1 MTITYRGVK
10 DEALTY
16 GELDE
21 NFRDL
26 RQDTDLERVLV
37 NGNVANLTIVVP
49 QVITNVSFVGG
60 SNVTEAF
67 IATNNYTLQVGA
79 ASNAWTNVQI
89 SLTGAAA
96 NDWSNLQIALTG
108 AAANDWSNVQIAA
121 TGLSANNYAIQVGA
135 ASNAWSNVQIAAT
148 GLAAN
153 AYALSISTSSG
164 SSSNSYT
171 LEVGTA
177 GNNYTNA
184 VGISVGAGANVYAIA
199 VGNAANNWSN
209 TIGISVGAGANVYAI
224 AVGNAANNWSNTK
237 LSNSSITISG
247 GLKISDIHLL
257 SNVTVTL
264 SSNVG
269 NVGQISWDGDYLY
282 VCVATN
288 QWKRTQI
295 LSW

>member
-16 GELDE
+16 AELDE

-26 RQDTDLERVLV
+26 REDTDLERVLI
-37 NGNVANLTIVVP
+37 NGNVANLTITVP
-49 QVITNVSFVGG
+49 QVITDVSFVGG
-60 SNVTEAF
+60 ANVTESFA
-67 IATNNYTLQVGA
+67 AGNNFTIEVGA

-89 SLTGAAA
+89 TETGSAANAWTNAQISTTGAAA
-96 NDWSNLQIALTG
+96 NAWTDSQI
-108 AAANDWSNVQIAA
+108 S
-121 TGLSANNYAIQVGA
+121 
-135 ASNAWSNVQIAAT
+135 AT

-171 LEVGTA
+171 LVVGAA
-177 GNNYTNA
+177 GNNYTNT
-184 VGISVGAGANVYAIA
+184 VGISVGAGANVYARE
-199 VGNAANNWSN
+199 VGTAGNNYML
-209 TIGISVGAGANVYAI
+209 TTGVSVGAGANVYTNILGA
-224 AVGNAANNWSNTK
+224 AANNWANTK
-237 LSNSSITISG
+237 LSNSSITMSG
-247 GLKISDIHLL
+247 GLKTLDIHLL

-264 SSNVG
+264 STNVG
-269 NVGQISWDGDYLY
+269 NVGQVSWDGNYLY

-288 QWKRTQI
+288 QWRRTQL

>member
-37 NGNVANLTIVVP
+37 NGNVANLTITVP

-79 ASNAWTNVQI
+79 ASNAW
-89 SLTGAAA
+89 
-96 NDWSNLQIALTG
+96 
-108 AAANDWSNVQIAA
+108 SNVQIAD
-121 TGLSANNYAIQVGA
+121 TGLAANNYAIQVGA

-171 LEVGTA
+171 IEVGAA

-199 VGNAANNWSN
+199 IGNAGNNWSN
-209 TIGISVGAGANVYAI
+209 TIGISVGIGANNYTNAVGISVGAGANVYAI
-224 AVGNAANNWSNTK
+224 AIGNAANNWSNTK

-247 GLKISDIHLL
+247 GLKMSDIHLL

-269 NVGQISWDGDYLY
+269 NVGQVSWDGNYLY

-288 QWKRTQI
+288 LWRRTQL

>member
-26 RQDTDLERVLV
+26 RLDTDLERVLV

-89 SLTGAAA
+89 
-96 NDWSNLQIALTG
+96 
-108 AAANDWSNVQIAA
+108 
-121 TGLSANNYAIQVGA
+121 
-135 ASNAWSNVQIAAT
+135 AAT

-184 VGISVGAGANVYAIA
+184 VGISVGAGANVYARE
-199 VGNAANNWSN
+199 VGTAGNNYMI
-209 TIGISVGAGANVYAI
+209 TTGVSVGAGANVYTNI
-224 AVGNAANNWSNTK
+224 VGAVANNWANTKISNT
-237 LSNSSITISG
+237 SVTVAG
-247 GLKISDIHLL
+247 GLKMTDIHLL
-257 SNVTVTL
+257 SNVTVPLAATT
-264 SSNVG
+264 G

-282 VCVATN
+282 ICVATN
-288 QWKRTQI
+288 QWKRTPI
-295 LSW
+295 LPW

>member
-49 QVITNVSFVGG
+49 QVITDVSFVGG

-89 SLTGAAA
+89 AATGSAA
-96 NDWSNLQIALTG
+96 NNWTNM
-108 AAANDWSNVQIAA
+108 QIAA
-121 TGLSANNYAIQVGA
+121 TGLAANNYAIEVGA

-164 SSSNSYT
+164 STSTSYT
-171 LEVGTA
+171 IEVGA
-177 GNNYTNA
+177 ASNNYTNT
-184 VGISVGAGANVYAIA
+184 VGISVGAGANVYAI
-199 VGNAANNWSN
+199 G
-209 TIGISVGAGANVYAI
+209 VGA
-224 AVGNAANNWSNTK
+224 AANNWSNTK
-237 LSNSSITISG
+237 ISNTSVTVAG
-247 GLKISDIHLL
+247 GLKMTDIHLL
-257 SNVTVTL
+257 SNVTIPLAATT
-264 SSNVG
+264 G
-269 NVGQISWDGDYLY
+269 NVGQISWDGEYLY

-288 QWKRTQI
+288 QWKRTPI
-295 LSW
+295 LPW

>member
-26 RQDTDLERVLV
+26 RQDTDLERVLI

-49 QVITNVSFVGG
+49 QVIANVSFVGG
-60 SNVTEAF
+60 ANVTETFA
-67 IATNNYTLQVGA
+67 AGNNFTIEVGA

-89 SLTGAAA
+89 TETGSAANAWTNAQIFATGTAANAWTDSQISATGA
-96 NDWSNLQIALTG
+96 
-108 AAANDWSNVQIAA
+108 
-121 TGLSANNYAIQVGA
+121 
-135 ASNAWSNVQIAAT
+135 
-148 GLAAN
+148 AAN
-153 AYALSISTSSG
+153 AYALSIGASSG

-171 LEVGTA
+171 LEVGAA

-184 VGISVGAGANVYAIA
+184 VGISVGAGANVYARE
-199 VGNAANNWSN
+199 VGTAGNNYMITTGVS
-209 TIGISVGAGANVYAI
+209 IGAGANVYTNVLGA
-224 AVGNAANNWSNTK
+224 AANNWSNTK
-237 LSNSSITISG
+237 ISNTSVTVAG
-247 GLKISDIHLL
+247 GLKMTDIHLL
-257 SNVTVTL
+257 SNVTVPL
-264 SSNVG
+264 SATTG

-282 VCVATN
+282 ICVATN
-288 QWKRTQI
+288 QWRRTQL

>member
-26 RQDTDLERVLV
+26 RQDTDLERVLI
-37 NGNVANLTIVVP
+37 NGNVANLTITVP

-79 ASNAWTNVQI
+79 ASNAWSNVQI
-89 SLTGAAA
+89 TDTGLAANAYSVQVGAA
-96 NDWSNLQIALTG
+96 SNA
-108 AAANDWSNVQIAA
+108 WSNVQIAA
-121 TGLSANNYAIQVGA
+121 TGLSTNNYAIQIGA

-153 AYALSISTSSG
+153 AYALSISSSSG

-171 LEVGTA
+171 IAVGAA

-184 VGISVGAGANVYAIA
+184 IGISVGAGANAYSIAI
-199 VGNAANNWSN
+199 GNAANNWSN
-209 TIGISVGAGANVYAI
+209 AIGISIGAGANVYAI

-247 GLKISDIHLL
+247 GLKMSDIHLL

-264 SSNVG
+264 SSNIG
-269 NVGQISWDGDYLY
+269 NVGQVSWDGNYLY

-288 QWKRTQI
+288 LWRRAQL

>member
-16 GELDE
+16 DELDE

-26 RQDTDLERVLV
+26 RLDTDLERVLL

-89 SLTGAAA
+89 ALTGAAA

-121 TGLSANNYAIQVGA
+121 TGLSANNYAIQIGA
-135 ASNAWSNVQIAAT
+135 ASNVWSNVQITAT

-171 LEVGTA
+171 IEVGA
-177 GNNYTNA
+177 ASNNYTNT
-184 VGISVGAGANVYAIA
+184 VGISVGAGANVYANVI
-199 VGNAANNWSN
+199 GAAS
-209 TIGISVGAGANVYAI
+209 
-224 AVGNAANNWSNTK
+224 NNWSNTK
-237 LSNSSITISG
+237 ISNTSVTVAG
-247 GLKISDIHLL
+247 GLKMADIHLL

-269 NVGQISWDGDYLY
+269 NIGQVSWDGNYLY

-288 QWKRTQI
+288 LWRRTQL

>member
-16 GELDE
+16 AELDE

-89 SLTGAAA
+89 ALTGAAA

-108 AAANDWSNVQIAA
+108 AAANDWSNLQITATGAAANVWSNLQIASTGAAANDWSNLQIAA
-121 TGLSANNYAIQVGA
+121 TG
-135 ASNAWSNVQIAAT
+135 T
-148 GLAAN
+148 AAN

-171 LEVGTA
+171 IEVGAA
-177 GNNYTNA
+177 GNNYTN
-184 VGISVGAGANVYAIA
+184 V
-199 VGNAANNWSN
+199 
-209 TIGISVGAGANVYAI
+209 IGISVGAGANIYANI
-224 AVGNAANNWSNTK
+224 VGAAANNWANTKISNT
-237 LSNSSITISG
+237 SATVAG
-247 GLKISDIHLL
+247 GLTMTDIHLL

-264 SSNVG
+264 STNVG
-269 NVGQISWDGDYLY
+269 NVGQVSWDGNYLY
-282 VCVATN
+282 VCVAPN
-288 QWKRTQI
+288 LWRRTQL

>member
-26 RQDTDLERVLV
+26 RQDTDLERVLI
-37 NGNVANLTIVVP
+37 NGNVANLTITVP

-79 ASNAWTNVQI
+79 ASNAWSNVQI
-89 SLTGAAA
+89 ADTGLAANNYAIQVGAA
-96 NDWSNLQIALTG
+96 SNA
-108 AAANDWSNVQIAA
+108 WSNVQIAA
-121 TGLSANNYAIQVGA
+121 TGLSTNNYAIQIGA

-153 AYALSISTSSG
+153 AYALSISSSSG

-171 LEVGTA
+171 IEVGTA

-184 VGISVGAGANVYAIA
+184 VGISVGAGANAYSIAI
-199 VGNAANNWSN
+199 
-209 TIGISVGAGANVYAI
+209 
-224 AVGNAANNWSNTK
+224 GNAANNWSNTK

-247 GLKISDIHLL
+247 GLKMSDIHLL

-264 SSNVG
+264 SSNIG
-269 NVGQISWDGDYLY
+269 NVGQVSWDGNYLY

-288 QWKRTQI
+288 LWRRAQL

>member
-16 GELDE
+16 AELDE

-26 RQDTDLERVLV
+26 REDTDLERVLI

-49 QVITNVSFVGG
+49 QVITDVSFVGG

-89 SLTGAAA
+89 TATGSAA
-96 NDWSNLQIALTG
+96 NAWT
-108 AAANDWSNVQIAA
+108 NVQITA
-121 TGLSANNYAIQVGA
+121 TGSAA
-135 ASNAWSNVQIAAT
+135 NAWTNAQIFAT
-148 GLAAN
+148 GTAAN

-184 VGISVGAGANVYAIA
+184 VGISVGAGANVYANVI
-199 VGNAANNWSN
+199 GAAS
-209 TIGISVGAGANVYAI
+209 
-224 AVGNAANNWSNTK
+224 NNWSNTK
-237 LSNSSITISG
+237 ISNTSATVAG
-247 GLKISDIHLL
+247 GLKMTDIHLL

-264 SSNVG
+264 STNVG
-269 NVGQISWDGDYLY
+269 NIGQVSWDGNYLY

-288 QWKRTQI
+288 LWRRTQL